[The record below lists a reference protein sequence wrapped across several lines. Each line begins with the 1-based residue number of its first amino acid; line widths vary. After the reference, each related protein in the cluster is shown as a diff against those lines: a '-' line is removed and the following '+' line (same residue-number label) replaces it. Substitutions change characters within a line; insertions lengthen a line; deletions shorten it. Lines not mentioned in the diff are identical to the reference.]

1 MKGILFSWYKRCS
14 FYLISPLFKLG
25 EANKGYFTKL
35 VEFFLTTGYQL
46 YFFFQNL
53 KLFSNRDYF
62 IKGHLYTLF
71 QKQNWETCN
80 DSLVEANEQYIK
92 ILRQLFFLRLSF
104 HLLGRISSTSK
115 GCLLTPWSTQI
126 MFDQL

>member
-14 FYLISPLFKLG
+14 FYLTSPLFKLG
-25 EANKGYFTKL
+25 DANKGYFTKL

-46 YFFFQNL
+46 YFFQNL

-62 IKGHLYTLF
+62 IKGHLYITLF

-92 ILRQLFFLRLSF
+92 ILKQFFFYDCLSTF
-104 HLLGRISSTSK
+104 WAEYHPPSK